1 MDGTTAMPAGRTVSA
16 PAVVLALVVVCAGAL
31 LALAAAPSVAPAA
44 ACANARAHPGDV
56 SLTQMRK
63 AITCLVNQERKQRD
77 RRPLKRNRRLKAAA
91 KQHNELMLATDC
103 FRHRCEG
110 ERGLSGR
117 VRASGYT
124 KGRKAWRV
132 AEVLGYENTPRQMI
146 GRWMNSGINRHRI
159 LKSEFRDVGVGVGWG
174 APVAGQDDS
183 RFATYTVVFGWR
195 RP

>member
-1 MDGTTAMPAGRTVSA
+1 MPRARG
-16 PAVVLALVVVCAGAL
+16 VLLGL
-31 LALAAAPSVAPAA
+31 LAALAALGAFALGPGAAPAA
-44 ACANARAHPGDV
+44 ACANARAHPDEA

-63 AITCLVNQERKQRD
+63 AITCLVNKERERRD
-77 RRPLKRNRRLKAAA
+77 RRALKRNRRLKAAA
-91 KQHNELMLATDC
+91 QGHNDEMLARGC
-103 FRHRCEG
+103 FRHRCSG

-132 AEVLGYENTPRQMI
+132 AEILGYENTPRQMI

-159 LKSEFRDVGVGVGWG
+159 LKSDFRDVGVGVGRG

-183 RFATYTVVFGWR
+183 RFVTYTIVFGWR